1 MGKGTTYG
9 FWNAPF
15 APEDIGLH
23 SKRDADAMVV
33 AAVKRAVG
41 DAWDDGK
48 WKASVALMGTA
59 AGLGAVES

>member
-1 MGKGTTYG
+1 
-9 FWNAPF
+9 
-15 APEDIGLH
+15 
-23 SKRDADAMVV
+23 
-33 AAVKRAVG
+33 VG